1 MRLSGRWMPVAV
13 TTGVAALLA
22 CAAIITADQAG
33 CAEPGRYVSAPGG
46 VQLVGGCLNSADLPV
61 APPPV
66 QQPVAPVKPL
76 GHQTPGNQ
84 TPVDEMLGD

>member
-1 MRLSGRWMPVAV
+1 MNLSGRWMPIGV
-13 TTGVAALLA
+13 TAGVAALLA
-22 CAAIITADQAG
+22 CAAVITAGRAG

-66 QQPVAPVKPL
+66 QQPAAPVTPL
-76 GHQTPGNQ
+76 G
-84 TPVDEMLGD
+84 DETLGD